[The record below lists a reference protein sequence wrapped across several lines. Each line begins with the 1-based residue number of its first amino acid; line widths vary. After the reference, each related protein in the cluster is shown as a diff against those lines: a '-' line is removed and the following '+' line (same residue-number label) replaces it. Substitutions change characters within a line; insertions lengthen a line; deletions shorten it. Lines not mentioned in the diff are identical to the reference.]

1 MSSITESTF
10 VDSRLRLI
18 QAATEAFMK
27 EGYRASVDS
36 IAARAGVAK
45 QTLYNHFPSKN
56 DLFSEVARL
65 ASSSILVTLEDGS
78 RDVRERLLSFAAAFS
93 AKVLGE
99 EGLAYYRVM
108 IAETARFPDLAQ
120 AFFVKGPEQTAS
132 CLAEFL
138 DRAMAA
144 GSLRRDDPRFA
155 AELLLSMLVGYERT
169 RRLLAGPS
177 ATSHADGA
185 RIEQTVDCFL
195 RAYAPERASR

>member
-1 MSSITESTF
+1 MSSITEIPF
-10 VDSRLRLI
+10 ADCRLRLI

-45 QTLYNHFPSKN
+45 QTLYNHFPSKD

-65 ASSSILVTLEDGS
+65 ASSAILVTLEDGS

-93 AKVLGE
+93 KKVLGE
-99 EGLAYYRVM
+99 EGLAGYRTM
-108 IAETARFPDLAQ
+108 IAEAARFPDLAK
-120 AFFVKGPEQTAS
+120 AFFQKGPDQTAN
-132 CLAEFL
+132 CLAAFL
-138 DRAMAA
+138 ERAMAE
-144 GSLRRDDPRFA
+144 GKLRRDDPRFA

-169 RRLLAGPS
+169 RRLLSGTS
-177 ATSHADGA
+177 ASSDADDA

-195 RAYAPERASR
+195 RAYAPERTSP